1 MFSFLDK
8 NKDNYSQ
15 SGQDQF
21 AYNISGDNGIYLEI
35 WAHHQIIN
43 SNTYR
48 LEVECGWKGLSVE
61 FDQKFKKSW
70 DESKTRQNPIIWKNA
85 FTVDYKSYF
94 KKYAFPERI
103 NYLSCDIEPP
113 INTLNILNKI
123 IEAGLSFDF
132 ISFEHDRYNSGDTYE
147 KLSIEYLLNKGYKI
161 GIHDVYSRNKK
172 YKVYETWFVND
183 DINFDEISY
192 ENWKKIYYRKNLF
205 KKEKFFYQ

>member
-1 MFSFLDK
+1 MFSFFNK

-35 WAHHQIIN
+35 GAHHPIIN

-48 LEVECGWKGLSVE
+48 LEVECGWKGISVE
-61 FDQKFKKSW
+61 FDRSFKKFW
-70 DESKTRQNPIIWKNA
+70 DNNKIRQNPIIWKDA

-94 KKYAFPERI
+94 KEYSFPERI

-113 INTLNILNKI
+113 INTLNILKKI
-123 IEAGLSFDF
+123 IELGLSFDF
-132 ISFEHDRYNSGDTYE
+132 ISFEHDRYNSGDTFE
-147 KLSIEYLLNKGYKI
+147 KLSCDFLLNRGYKI
-161 GIHDVYSRNKK
+161 GVKDVYSRNKK
-172 YKVYETWFVND
+172 YKVYETWFINND
-183 DINFDEISY
+183 ISFDEIIY

-205 KKEKFFYQ
+205 KKEIYI